1 MRHEDWQLAVESS
14 RHWQGAAGTTPPH
27 CSLLA
32 NLDAL
37 LAFLEEAGI
46 TPGDAIAC
54 CPACKQ
60 DHRWVLIKELLIYA
74 LDVQPRRNSKLL
86 EWADQS
92 LEEVREL
99 YGGDEGYRKMRTAA
113 DAYFAKIGAK
123 DVYRP

>member
-1 MRHEDWQLAVESS
+1 MRHEDWQLAVES
-14 RHWQGAAGTTPPH
+14 RQHWQGAAGSTPPH

-37 LAFLEEAGI
+37 LAFLEAAGI

-54 CPACKQ
+54 CPACQ
-60 DHRWVLIKELLIYA
+60 QQHRWVLIKELLICA
-74 LDVQPRRNSKLL
+74 LEVQPRRNSRLL
-86 EWADQS
+86 EWADHS

-99 YGGDEGYRKMRTAA
+99 YGGDEGYRKMRVAA
-113 DAYFAKIGAK
+113 DAYFARIGAK

>member
-14 RHWQGAAGTTPPH
+14 RYWQGAAGATPPR

-46 TPGDAIAC
+46 TPGDAIAF
-54 CPACKQ
+54 CPACKH